1 VRIVHLSDVHVEVP
15 AAEVKLRDLLGRRLA
30 GWVNLHFGPRKK
42 HFVGAGERLERAL
55 AHARALAPDFGIVSG
70 DLTAIGVREEFAR
83 ARSLLAP
90 IVEDASRWLVIA
102 GNHDRYTVPAEREG
116 LYEQFFGA
124 WRRPAV
130 STPGRVTP
138 YLRFAGD
145 LPLVVVET
153 CEANRFF
160 WDSRGC
166 VEADE
171 LASLRELL
179 QHEALRDRPYWLVTH
194 YAPYG
199 PGGKPDHGLHGLKN
213 LEALLAVLRERR
225 PQLWLHG
232 HIHWSYALVQGE
244 TEFATV
250 NAGSATHH
258 ARPSLHLYERDARG
272 WTLRS
277 FDPSGEA
284 LVERWSRRLD
294 PR

>member
-1 VRIVHLSDVHVEVP
+1 MRIVHLSDVHVEVP
-15 AAEVKLRDLLGRRLA
+15 ASEVKLRDLLGRRFA

-55 AHARALAPDFGIVSG
+55 QHARALSPDFGIVSG

-83 ARSLLAP
+83 ARALLAP
-90 IVEDASRWLVIA
+90 LVEDASRWLVIA

-124 WRRPAV
+124 WRRPGV
-130 STPGRVTP
+130 SSPGRTTP

-166 VEADE
+166 VETAE
-171 LASLRELL
+171 LAALRELL
-179 QHEALRDRPYWLVTH
+179 QHEALRGRPYWLVTH

-213 LEALLAVLRERR
+213 LDELLEVLRPQR

-232 HIHWSYALVQGE
+232 HIHWSYALLDGE
-244 TEFATV
+244 AEFATV

-277 FDPSGEA
+277 YDPSGAA
-284 LVERWSRRLD
+284 LVERWSRRLES
-294 PR
+294 R